1 MLHREVQGEA
11 LTGETDGPAIE
22 PRNQEFGMP
31 MLLSEAEGNTEH
43 GVIRQSCSDPAR
55 SETLCTSGSPLH
67 RNWEISA
74 VPGAQA
80 PGGGGKAKSR
90 NPAAYVAEKSD
101 TSVVPEKPS
110 NKGPSPAEIVEERDV
125 AKGNTDTS
133 PAPRTQSRIS
143 CASMGLEGVRE
154 AARRNK
160 GMQFTALLHHITPQ
174 LLAQSFYA
182 LRRDA
187 AVGVDGMSWREY
199 EEGLLQRVT
208 DLHARLHSG
217 AYRATPSRRV
227 YIPKADGRQRPLGID
242 SLEDKIVQQAVVTVL
257 NAIYEEDFLG
267 FSYGFRPGRSQHDAL
282 AALTVAL
289 KSQKVNWILD
299 ADITS
304 FFDEIDHE
312 WMLMFL
318 GHRIADRRLLGLICK
333 WLQAGVVEDGRRV
346 AATKGTPQGA
356 VISPLLANIYLHYV
370 LDLWARQWR
379 ERHAR
384 GDVIVVRYADDSVVG
399 FRTKVQAQQ
408 FLVQLQER
416 LARFGLSLN
425 ALKTRLIEFGRFA
438 VTNRRKRGL
447 RKPETFD
454 FLGFTHCCSVSRRG
468 DFQVLRL
475 TVKKRMRATLL
486 AIREELSRR
495 RHDLVRVQGQ
505 WLKRVVSGYF
515 NYHAVPGNLI
525 RLSGF
530 RLAVCRLWRQALK
543 RRSQRNRLQWS
554 RYGRLADLYIPR
566 PRNAHPYPEDRFAS
580 HTRGRSRMR

>member
-1 MLHREVQGEA
+1 MLHREVRGEA
-11 LTGETDGPAIE
+11 LRGETDGPAIE

-67 RNWEISA
+67 RNWDISA
-74 VPGAQA
+74 APGAQA
-80 PGGGGKAKSR
+80 PGGAGMAKSR
-90 NPAAYVAEKSD
+90 NPAAYAAEKSD

-110 NKGPSPAEIVEERDV
+110 NKGTGPAEMVEERDV
-125 AKGNTDTS
+125 AKGNTDR
-133 PAPRTQSRIS
+133 PPVPRTQSRIS
-143 CASMGLEGVRE
+143 CASMGLGGVRE

-187 AVGVDGMSWREY
+187 AVGVDGMSWRDY
-199 EEGLLQRVT
+199 EEGLPQRVT
-208 DLHARLHSG
+208 ELHGRLHKG
-217 AYRATPSRRV
+217 AFRATLSRRV
-227 YIPKADGRQRPLGID
+227 YIPKADGRQRPLGIA

-267 FSYGFRPGRSQHDAL
+267 FSYGFRPGRSQHDARD
-282 AALTVAL
+282 ALTVAL

-318 GHRIADRRLLGLICK
+318 GHRIADPRLLGLICK
-333 WLQAGVVEDGRRV
+333 WLQAGVMEDGRRV

-356 VISPLLANIYLHYV
+356 VISPLLANIYLHYA

-384 GDVIVVRYADDSVVG
+384 GDVIFVRYADDSVVG

-408 FLVQLQER
+408 FLVQLQDR

-425 ALKTRLIEFGRFA
+425 ASKTRLIEFGRFA
-438 VTNRRKRGL
+438 VMNRRKRGL

-454 FLGFTHCCSVSRRG
+454 FLGFTRIRSTMKTTGRRLCSV
-468 DFQVLRL
+468 
-475 TVKKRMRATLL
+475 
-486 AIREELSRR
+486 
-495 RHDLVRVQGQ
+495 
-505 WLKRVVSGYF
+505 
-515 NYHAVPGNLI
+515 LI
-525 RLSGF
+525 
-530 RLAVCRLWRQALK
+530 W
-543 RRSQRNRLQWS
+543 
-554 RYGRLADLYIPR
+554 
-566 PRNAHPYPEDRFAS
+566 
-580 HTRGRSRMR
+580 

>member
-1 MLHREVQGEA
+1 
-11 LTGETDGPAIE
+11 
-22 PRNQEFGMP
+22 
-31 MLLSEAEGNTEH
+31 
-43 GVIRQSCSDPAR
+43 
-55 SETLCTSGSPLH
+55 
-67 RNWEISA
+67 
-74 VPGAQA
+74 
-80 PGGGGKAKSR
+80 
-90 NPAAYVAEKSD
+90 
-101 TSVVPEKPS
+101 
-110 NKGPSPAEIVEERDV
+110 
-125 AKGNTDTS
+125 
-133 PAPRTQSRIS
+133 
-143 CASMGLEGVRE
+143 
-154 AARRNK
+154 
-160 GMQFTALLHHITPQ
+160 MQFTALLHHITPQ
-174 LLAQSFYA
+174 LLAQSFYV

-199 EEGLLQRVT
+199 EEGLLQRVS
-208 DLHARLHSG
+208 DLHARLHGG

-227 YIPKADGRQRPLGID
+227 YIPKADGRQRPLGIA

-282 AALTVAL
+282 DALTVAL
-289 KSQKVNWILD
+289 KGQKVNWILD

-333 WLQAGVVEDGRRV
+333 WLQAGVMEDGRRV

-379 ERHAR
+379 QRHAR
-384 GDVIVVRYADDSVVG
+384 GDVIIVRYADDSVVG

-416 LARFGLSLN
+416 LAKFGLSLN
-425 ALKTRLIEFGRFA
+425 ASKTRLIEFGRFA
-438 VTNRRKRGL
+438 ARNRRKRGL
-447 RKPETFD
+447 GKPQAFD
-454 FLGFTHCCSVSRRG
+454 FLGFTHCCSTNRNG
-468 DFQVLRL
+468 GFQILRL

-486 AIREELSRR
+486 AIRDELKRR
-495 RHDLVRVQGQ
+495 RHEPIRAQGQ
-505 WLKRVVSGYF
+505 WLTRVVSSYF

-525 RLSGF
+525 RLGGF
-530 RLAVCRLWRQALK
+530 RSAVCRLWRQALK

-554 RYGRLADLYIPR
+554 RYGRLADFYIPR

-580 HTRGRSRMR
+580 HTRGRNRMR

>member
-22 PRNQEFGMP
+22 PRNHKFGMP

-55 SETLCTSGSPLH
+55 SETLCTSGSPSH

-80 PGGGGKAKSR
+80 SSGAGKAKSR
-90 NPAAYVAEKSD
+90 NPAVNGAEKSD
-101 TSVVPEKPS
+101 TSVVPEKLS
-110 NKGPSPAEIVEERDV
+110 NKGPVPAEIVEERDV
-125 AKGNTDTS
+125 AKGNTNKP
-133 PAPRTQSRIS
+133 PAPGTLSRIS

-208 DLHARLHSG
+208 DLHAKLHSG

-227 YIPKADGRQRPLGID
+227 YIPKADGRQRPLGIA

-282 AALTVAL
+282 DALTVAL
-289 KSQKVNWILD
+289 KGQKVNWILD

-333 WLQAGVVEDGRRV
+333 WLQAGVMEDGRRV

-379 ERHAR
+379 QRHAR
-384 GDVIVVRYADDSVVG
+384 GDVIIVRYADDSVVG

-425 ALKTRLIEFGRFA
+425 ASKTRLIEFGRFA
-438 VTNRRKRGL
+438 ARNRRKLGL
-447 RKPETFD
+447 GKPEAFD
-454 FLGFTHCCSVSRRG
+454 FLGFTHCCSTNRSDG
-468 DFQVLRL
+468 FQVLRL

-486 AIREELSRR
+486 AIREELKRR
-495 RHDLVRVQGQ
+495 RHEPIRVQGQ
-505 WLKRVVSGYF
+505 WLTRVVSGYL

-525 RLSGF
+525 RLGGF
-530 RLAVCRLWRQALK
+530 RSAVCRLWRQALK

-554 RYGRLADLYIPR
+554 RFGRLTDIYIPK
-566 PRNAHPYPEDRFAS
+566 PRTAHPYPEERFAS
-580 HTRGRSRMR
+580 RTRGRSRMR